1 VSLIHSHHVLLA
13 DPVSQSDLDERAE
26 GRIRL
31 SVLGGYLGSGKTTWL
46 RHQLH
51 AGVFKNAFVIVNEA
65 AETPV
70 DDALLQRSSR
80 LTVLAGGCACC
91 TGKAELIACLR
102 SICDD
107 RSKQSSDQPR
117 LGRIVL
123 ETSGLADPGP
133 IVEAIRSDPVLV
145 HHIVVSEV
153 LVTVDALHAL
163 AQLRS
168 EPLGRRQIEIADCFM
183 ITKLDDANESDLQ
196 ILLATLRFMN
206 PGATMFGSIKGSEA
220 ALPDF
225 TDVEPEILPT
235 IAEGE
240 DQSPIFPTRLIID
253 DTIDWAAFSV
263 WLSALLH
270 ARGNDVVRVK
280 GVVRT
285 PAGRLLVQT
294 VRKIVQS
301 PEILPEQ
308 DDRPDREDNV
318 IVVIGRGYEAYALTK
333 SLRYFAGS
341 SAQINPIATHG
352 FTNDATAASRR
363 NEPFR

>member
-1 VSLIHSHHVLLA
+1 
-13 DPVSQSDLDERAE
+13 
-26 GRIRL
+26 
-31 SVLGGYLGSGKTTWL
+31 VLGGYLGSGKTTWL

-51 AGVFKNAFVIVNEA
+51 EGVFKDAFVIVNEA

-70 DDALLQRSSR
+70 DDALLQNSSK
-80 LTVLAGGCACC
+80 LAVLAGGCACC

-102 SICDD
+102 GLCDE
-107 RSKQSSDQPR
+107 RSKLSSDHVR
-117 LGRIVL
+117 LERIVL
-123 ETSGLADPGP
+123 ETSGLADPAP
-133 IVEAIRSDPVLV
+133 IVEAIRSDPILV
-145 HHIVVSEV
+145 HHIMVSEV

-183 ITKLDDANESDLQ
+183 ITKLDEANESD
-196 ILLATLRFMN
+196 IRKLLATLRIMN
-206 PGATMFGSIKGSEA
+206 PAATMFGAIRGSEV
-220 ALPDF
+220 ALPEF
-225 TDVEPEILPT
+225 ANVEPEILTPF
-235 IAEGE
+235 AEGA
-240 DQSPIFPTRLIID
+240 DQSPIFPARLVID

-318 IVVIGRGYEAYALTK
+318 IVVIGRGYEAEALTK
-333 SLRYFAGS
+333 SLRYFSGA
-341 SAQINPIATHG
+341 SA
-352 FTNDATAASRR
+352 
-363 NEPFR
+363 

>member
-1 VSLIHSHHVLLA
+1 M
-13 DPVSQSDLDERAE
+13 
-26 GRIRL
+26 RL

-51 AGVFKNAFVIVNEA
+51 EGVFRNALVIVNEA

-70 DDALLQRSSR
+70 DDALLQGSSK
-80 LTVLAGGCACC
+80 LIVLAGGCSCC

-102 SICDD
+102 GICDD
-107 RSKQSSDQPR
+107 RSKHTSDGPR
-117 LGRIVL
+117 LERIVL

-133 IVEAIRSDPVLV
+133 IVEAIRSDPILV
-145 HHIVVSEV
+145 HHIIVSEV
-153 LVTVDALHAL
+153 LVTVDGLHAL

-183 ITKLDDANESDLQ
+183 VTKLDESPEAEVRK
-196 ILLATLRFMN
+196 LLATLQVMN
-206 PGATMFGSIKGSEA
+206 PGAIMSGSIRGSEA
-220 ALPDF
+220 ALPDIG
-225 TDVEPEILPT
+225 DAVPEILAS

-240 DQSPIFPTRLIID
+240 EKAPIFPTRIIID
-253 DTIDWAAFSV
+253 ETIDWAAFSV

-301 PEILPEQ
+301 PEILPAQ
-308 DDRPDREDNV
+308 DDRPEREDDV
-318 IVVIGRGYEAYALTK
+318 IVVIGRGYEPETLSR
-333 SLRYFAGS
+333 SLRYFAGES
-341 SAQINPIATHG
+341 PRFKLH
-352 FTNDATAASRR
+352 
-363 NEPFR
+363 

>member
-1 VSLIHSHHVLLA
+1 VSHLHPAQVT
-13 DPVSQSDLDERAE
+13 D
-26 GRIRL
+26 GRMRL

-51 AGVFKNAFVIVNEA
+51 QGVFKDAFVIVNEA

-70 DDALLQRSSR
+70 DYALLQNSSR

-91 TGKAELIACLR
+91 TGKAELVACLR
-102 SICDD
+102 CLCDE
-107 RSKQSSDQPR
+107 RSKQSSDLPR
-117 LGRIVL
+117 LQRIVL
-123 ETSGLADPGP
+123 ETSGLADPGL

-163 AQLRS
+163 AQLQGERLS
-168 EPLGRRQIEIADCFM
+168 RRQIESADCFM
-183 ITKLDDANESDLQ
+183 VTKLDEADDASLMK
-196 ILLATLRFMN
+196 LLATLQFLN
-206 PGATMFGSIKGSEA
+206 PGAAAFGSVKGSEA
-220 ALPDF
+220 PLPDF
-225 TDVEPEILPT
+225 TDVEPEILAVFSAGEEQDPSFPAR
-235 IAEGE
+235 IA
-240 DQSPIFPTRLIID
+240 ID
-253 DTIDWAAFSV
+253 ETIDWTAFSV
-263 WLSALLH
+263 WLSALFH
-270 ARGNDVVRVK
+270 ARGDNVVRVK

-308 DDRPDREDNV
+308 DDRPDREDNIV
-318 IVVIGRGYEAYALTK
+318 VVIGRGYKADALTK

-341 SAQINPIATHG
+341 PI
-352 FTNDATAASRR
+352 
-363 NEPFR
+363 